1 MGSIRSDDASLGAP
15 TSGTF
20 AVRYIGAQHQ
30 MNRPL
35 TLGLLLCLAGFG
47 AGIAI
52 ARLTHT
58 STGQRGNT
66 SVRTT
71 QTAPTTA
78 QPGARASV
86 LVAATPLPSLGVAP
100 KRPKAPTRPVVPPPV
115 APPPPPPPPPPA
127 IVPPP
132 APPPPPAP
140 SARRQTPQTET
151 AKPLH

>member
-1 MGSIRSDDASLGAP
+1 
-15 TSGTF
+15 
-20 AVRYIGAQHQ
+20 

-58 STGQRGNT
+58 STSQRGNT
-66 SVRTT
+66 SIRTT

-78 QPGARASV
+78 QPGSHASV

-115 APPPPPPPPPPA
+115 APPPPPAIVPPPPPPPPPPA
-127 IVPPP
+127 
-132 APPPPPAP
+132 A